1 MIEVQKKNGARNSHF
16 HPTDVPTQTHPR
28 PGAKRKEEPLHVSV
42 TPLGAVLAFGF
53 GLLDPALWSENF
65 NVVAEDSRVSVD
77 DPRVS
82 THGRA
87 GRDEFAGDCRAGR
100 GRHAREGHADGGMQ
114 AEGFV
119 HDGLEVG
126 KAVCLGERDGEGELA
141 LFPGG
146 VELGDEFGFA
156 GGVLEEVVDDRAGG
170 DGGCVGAGED
180 VGGCHGGEGLGVE
193 GCWLGRVGGEE
204 VGEDVFA
211 IGAAVFAG
219 GDLVGGGGA

>member
-1 MIEVQKKNGARNSHF
+1 MKTLLHDEPPAIRLPFLLGLHELQVVLHEEGRDKLRPARQFSSMTQILRDRSKKKKKGARNSHF

-100 GRHAREGHADGGMQ
+100 GRHAWEGHADGGMQ

-126 KAVCLGERDGEGELA
+126 KAVCLGEGDGEGELA
-141 LFPGG
+141 LVPGG
-146 VELGDEFGFA
+146 VELGD
-156 GGVLEEVVDDRAGG
+156 
-170 DGGCVGAGED
+170 
-180 VGGCHGGEGLGVE
+180 
-193 GCWLGRVGGEE
+193 
-204 VGEDVFA
+204 
-211 IGAAVFAG
+211 
-219 GDLVGGGGA
+219 